1 MILANQEPVLLVQVV
16 ERGVQMVGSE
26 SNCTWAKTR
35 GDFSLSS
42 LSSFYCFLFNFSPAL
57 YDLNACNRLTNK

>member
-1 MILANQEPVLLVQVV
+1 
-16 ERGVQMVGSE
+16 MVGSE
-26 SNCTWAKTR
+26 LNRTRGNTR

-42 LSSFYCFLFNFSPAL
+42 LSSFFRFLVNFSPAL